1 MVSARGKIGLVC
13 LSAAL
18 CFALA
23 VTAEPRLAPPADD
36 GAKATTPPAEDD
48 KPEAA
53 PEEAP
58 AAEADVPTVE
68 PEKPPAEGTPPSVP
82 SAEEVIKAFE
92 QDRPRNV
99 AIPPVSTAVAAP
111 KPAEESGKRAPTRYP
126 DGYLLIDRAGRVR
139 QDGEWWTFV
148 FESDSPSFEEP
159 PMKLLP
165 NRMLERAVFEVRGAP
180 NIVFIVS
187 GEITDYQGENFMLLR
202 KLLRRRDLGNLKK

>member
-1 MVSARGKIGLVC
+1 MVTARGKIGLAC

-18 CFALA
+18 CFAL
-23 VTAEPRLAPPADD
+23 VVIAEPRLAPPADEST
-36 GAKATTPPAEDD
+36 KPTTPPANDAE
-48 KPEAA
+48 PEAA
-53 PEEAP
+53 PQEP
-58 AAEADVPTVE
+58 PTEADQPAVKPDQ
-68 PEKPPAEGTPPSVP
+68 PPADGTPPSAP

-99 AIPPVSTAVAAP
+99 AIPPVSTTAAAA
-111 KPAEESGKRAPTRYP
+111 KPADQEGKRPPTRYP

-139 QDGEWWTFV
+139 QDGQWWTFV